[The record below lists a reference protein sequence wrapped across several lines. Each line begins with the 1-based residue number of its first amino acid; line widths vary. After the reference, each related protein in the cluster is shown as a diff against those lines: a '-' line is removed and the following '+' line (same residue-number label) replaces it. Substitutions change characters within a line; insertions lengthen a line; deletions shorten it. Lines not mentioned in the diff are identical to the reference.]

1 MPSTRPLGDREFE
14 SLSLYRRVRCEPDFL
29 DQGCARAAR
38 FARTSVK
45 DVARRL
51 RERIADHTIPA
62 VRGYASGTLPA
73 ISEFLA

>member
-1 MPSTRPLGDREFE
+1 MAQTVGFE
-14 SLSLYRRVRCEPDFL
+14 SVSLHQRVRCEPDFL

-51 RERIADHTIPA
+51 HERIADHTIPA
-62 VRGYASGTLPA
+62 VRGCASGTLPA